1 MAMRKDFLQDA
12 YDAVRPASEAV
23 ETLYARTIEIA
34 DGWLEDASS
43 ALERLSA
50 ASSGNGTVRAT
61 LGRGF
66 AMD

>member
-1 MAMRKDFLQDA
+1 MTTRKDFLRDA

-50 ASSGNGTVRAT
+50 ASSGNGTVRAMR
-61 LGRGF
+61 GRCF
-66 AMD
+66 ASD